1 MASKFLKK
9 INAKLKFLYCQ
20 SKYLSPAYWR
30 LLCNVLIQ
38 PLWDYGFSSWFPLLK
53 KKLKL
58 KLQKAQNRCT
68 CFYLT
73 LPLRSHINPSHFR
86 KINWCLYCEYCIVNT
101 GIVLCQD
108 IFMKYLSLHS
118 ADIAQDHR
126 WHWKSSVGNKYRT
139 KKLIFLRAKN
149 IVQTRP

>member
-86 KINWCLYCEYCIVNT
+86 KINWCLYCEYWNSIVP
-101 GIVLCQD
+101 GYIHE
-108 IFMKYLSLHS
+108 IFKPSLRRYS
-118 ADIAQDHR
+118 
-126 WHWKSSVGNKYRT
+126 
-139 KKLIFLRAKN
+139 
-149 IVQTRP
+149 TRSQMALEIICRK